1 MSIYIIH
8 GILTQTFITIRHVV
22 KDWAKEEAIVR
33 NQIIANGGTIQFGK
47 WYNVNEFEQDDDD
60 PEAASKPPV
69 MKEKGG

>member
-1 MSIYIIH
+1 M
-8 GILTQTFITIRHVV
+8 
-22 KDWAKEEAIVR
+22 R

-60 PEAASKPPV
+60 PESANKPPV